1 MYRDKKKLKSPMSQE
16 RIFLITMILTLAVGA
31 VFLVRNL
38 MGGNGKSALI
48 IGICLA
54 VFCVAV
60 FLMKKLHAPKS
71 VQMMTLSILL
81 VLLVLL
87 ISLNSGAYY
96 SDDFP
101 LFLALLALTGL
112 YLDPKCTLAQTIA
125 IDVALVIMYIA
136 HPEKTESLS
145 QYIMCVAI
153 FNVAAIVN
161 FMVIRRGRAFIDI
174 ANTQTAEAEE
184 LLNSIKSIG
193 DNLQTNYETSSRRM
207 AEMRNVE
214 GRLASSTQ
222 NLMHNSTAINRESD
236 DVSQACNEAYSYVQT
251 TGASIAALN
260 DAVNTIETALS
271 GSRVPMEAMDV
282 NLNKVRDVIHE
293 TSEVFETLR
302 QHMVNISSLT
312 NQLGDIAFNTK
323 MLALNASIEAARAG
337 QYGAGFSVVANEV
350 QTLAANSDI
359 CSNQVTEVVD
369 AMQKQVE
376 ISTRQIAES
385 VKGIDASMV
394 TLSELQESIR
404 SLMNP
409 FQTLHENLSIQ
420 NENVSNLDTIFGALN
435 TKVSS
440 MNVCSNDNRIAVDS
454 IMEALSTHKT
464 HVDLIINDSKQI
476 HELTSSILETSN
488 NN

>member
-1 MYRDKKKLKSPMSQE
+1 MHRDKKLKSPMSQE

-38 MGGNGKSALI
+38 IGGNGKSALI

-60 FLMKKLHAPKS
+60 LLMKKLNAPKA

-81 VLLVLL
+81 VLLVLF

-101 LFLALLALTGL
+101 LFLALLSLTGL
-112 YLDPKCTLAQTIA
+112 YLEPKCTLAQTIA

-145 QYIMCVAI
+145 QYIMCVGI

-161 FMVIRRGRAFIDI
+161 FMVIRRGQAFISL
-174 ANTQTAEAEE
+174 ANIRAGEAEK
-184 LLNSIKSIG
+184 LLDSIQSIG
-193 DNLQTNYETSSRRM
+193 DNLQTNYENSSRRM
-207 AEMRNVE
+207 AEMRDVE
-214 GRLASSTQ
+214 DRLASSTQ
-222 NLMHNSTAINRESD
+222 NLMQNSAAINRESD
-236 DVSQACNEAYSYVQT
+236 DVTQACSEAYGYVQT
-251 TGASIAALN
+251 TDASIAALN
-260 DAVNTIETALS
+260 EAVNTIETALA
-271 GSRVPMEAMDV
+271 GSRVPMEAMDA
-282 NLNKVRDVIHE
+282 NLNKVKDVIYE
-293 TSEVFETLR
+293 TSKVFETLR
-302 QHMVNISSLT
+302 QNMANISALT

-350 QTLAANSDI
+350 QTLAANSDV

-385 VKGIDASMV
+385 VKGIDTSMV
-394 TLSELQESIR
+394 TLSELQNSIR
-404 SLMNP
+404 SLIDP
-409 FQTLHENLSIQ
+409 FQTLHENLNIQ

-435 TKVSS
+435 TKVGS
-440 MNVCSNDNRIAVDS
+440 MNVCSNDNRMAVDS
-454 IMEALSTHKT
+454 IMEALSTHKA

-476 HELTSSILETSN
+476 HELTSSMLETSN
-488 NN
+488 IS